1 MKLGFFT
8 FPVHPK
14 NKDYRKSL
22 KEDQET
28 IILADQLGFNEAF
41 IGEHVTDEYERITSS
56 LVFISTLINQTK
68 NIMLGTGTVNLP
80 NSHPL
85 TIASS
90 ISMLDHMSN
99 GRMILGIGPGSLI
112 SDMEAFETLSKNRN
126 EMFLES
132 ISQILKIWKLN
143 PPYQI
148 KGKYWKIS
156 TKKTFDRNI
165 SIGTFSKPLQKPN
178 PEIVCTSLS
187 RNLNSI
193 KSLSK
198 LGWNLI
204 SSNFLQIESL
214 KFHNEGIIQGNRKRK
229 LKNWRIARKIFVNQN
244 KKIVEKYVY
253 SKRSPYY
260 MTLVQIMKKL
270 KKYNKLD
277 ILKKNPNDKNE
288 NISPEKLLKDLVIC
302 GDEETV
308 TEKILDLRD
317 KVGIFDTLTYVGIDW
332 QDPLLAKKSM
342 ELLGSKVIQRVN
354 KFLR

>member
-1 MKLGFFT
+1 MNLGFFT

-28 IILADQLGFNEAF
+28 IILADQLGFKEAF

-56 LVFISTLINQTK
+56 LAFISTLINQTK
-68 NIMLGTGTVNLP
+68 KIMLGTGTVNLP

-90 ISMLDHMSN
+90 ISMLDHLSN
-99 GRMILGIGPGSLI
+99 GRIILGIGPGSLI
-112 SDMEAFETLSKNRN
+112 SDMEAFETLTKNRN

-143 PPYQI
+143 PPYKI
-148 KGKYWKIS
+148 NGKYWNIS
-156 TKKTFDRNI
+156 TKKTFDKKI
-165 SIGTFSKPLQKPN
+165 SIGTFNKPLQKPN

-214 KFHNEGIIQGNRKRK
+214 KFHYEGIIQGNKKKK
-229 LKNWRIARKIFVNQN
+229 LKNWRVARKIFVNQN

-253 SKRSPYY
+253 SKSSPYY

-277 ILKKNPNDKNE
+277 ILKKNPDDKRE

-302 GDEETV
+302 GDVETV

-317 KVGIFDTLTYVGIDW
+317 KVGEFETLTYVGIDW
-332 QDPLLAKKSM
+332 QNPILAKKSM
-342 ELLGSKVIQRVN
+342 KLLGSQVINKVNR
-354 KFLR
+354 FLR

>member
-1 MKLGFFT
+1 
-8 FPVHPK
+8 
-14 NKDYRKSL
+14 
-22 KEDQET
+22 
-28 IILADQLGFNEAF
+28 
-41 IGEHVTDEYERITSS
+41 
-56 LVFISTLINQTK
+56 
-68 NIMLGTGTVNLP
+68 
-80 NSHPL
+80 
-85 TIASS
+85 
-90 ISMLDHMSN
+90 MLDHMSN

-214 KFHNEGIIQGNRKRK
+214 KFNNEGIIQGNRK
-229 LKNWRIARKIFVNQN
+229 
-244 KKIVEKYVY
+244 
-253 SKRSPYY
+253 
-260 MTLVQIMKKL
+260 
-270 KKYNKLD
+270 
-277 ILKKNPNDKNE
+277 E
-288 NISPEKLLKDLVIC
+288 N
-302 GDEETV
+302 
-308 TEKILDLRD
+308 
-317 KVGIFDTLTYVGIDW
+317 
-332 QDPLLAKKSM
+332 
-342 ELLGSKVIQRVN
+342 
-354 KFLR
+354 